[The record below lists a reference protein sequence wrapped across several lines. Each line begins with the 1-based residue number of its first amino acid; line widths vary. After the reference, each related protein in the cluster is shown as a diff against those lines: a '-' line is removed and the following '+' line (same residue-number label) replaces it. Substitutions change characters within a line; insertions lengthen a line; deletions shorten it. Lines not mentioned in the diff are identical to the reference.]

1 MANQIIMLRRPE
13 VEKSTGKARTTIY
26 RDVQEGLL
34 TRPAVSTGANSV
46 AWPDFEIDQIN
57 RARMAGKSDDEIRQL
72 VNQLHEQRL
81 AK

>member
-1 MANQIIMLRRPE
+1 MVNQIIMLRRPE
-13 VEKSTGKARTTIY
+13 VEKRTGKARTTIY
-26 RDVQEGLL
+26 RDIQEGLL
-34 TRPAVSTGANSV
+34 TRPVSTGANSV

-57 RARMAGKSDDEIRQL
+57 RARMAGKPDDEIRQI